1 MNPLPMDVPAN
12 VLSASVGQSRDV
24 GIESDGRDITMIE
37 CRVVLTAAKSPSTS
51 SPAA

>member
-1 MNPLPMDVPAN
+1 VSNYDRSKGKFGGA
-12 VLSASVGQSRDV
+12 RI